1 MFKRI
6 TKLFESEGDKHIRQR
21 IFLISLLDG
30 SIYNERRCDIWQ
42 MYAIFDEH
50 NLKGDIGDI
59 LKGDPNKLL
68 LFITDKLLEGWE
80 VDYD

>member
-1 MFKRI
+1 MFKWI

-21 IFLISLLDG
+21 ITLIRFLDG
-30 SIYNERRCDIWQ
+30 SIYNERRCDVWQ
-42 MYAIFDEH
+42 MYAILDER

-68 LFITDKLLEGWE
+68 LFITDKLLEGWN
-80 VDYD
+80 V